1 MTGAQHRITYDFRE
15 GDGDWE
21 RVVVV
26 TLSIS
31 QVIDLLMWLAN
42 GDPAAYA
49 ALSELEQEAVL
60 QGIAGLDSGQAVPA
74 AMAN

>member
-1 MTGAQHRITYDFRE
+1 MTAAQHRITYDYRQ

-60 QGIAGLDSGQAVPA
+60 QGIADQDSGQSIPA